1 MAIKHEASRQG
12 RRGPEHWQVPRR
24 CRQGSR
30 ALWEAADPS
39 FQPVPDVLL
48 FHQSDLELGS
58 EELNVLLNLMKQK
71 SRSLPQRRS
80 RTILTTQPPVKGELH
95 YTAGKIDI
103 KAAEQALGK
112 SQNKN
117 VKASFAEEMVR
128 DHEAVNKKA
137 IALLDK
143 LSVKP
148 EDNDT
153 SKALADAASKKQEEL
168 SLTINVGGATAREIT
183 YV

>member
-1 MAIKHEASRQG
+1 MFRFGTSLFVSILCFAGMSTMAQSAGQ
-12 RRGPEHWQVPRR
+12 PT
-24 CRQGSR
+24 
-30 ALWEAADPS
+30 DP
-39 FQPVPDVLL
+39 QIA
-48 FHQSDLELGS
+48 H
-58 EELNVLLNLMKQK
+58 
-71 SRSLPQRRS
+71 
-80 RTILTTQPPVKGELH
+80 IA
-95 YTAGKIDI
+95 YTAGQIDI

-117 VKASFAEEMVR
+117 VKAFAEEMVR

-137 IALLDK
+137 LALLDK

-183 YV
+183 YVKDACFVRLGPRVR